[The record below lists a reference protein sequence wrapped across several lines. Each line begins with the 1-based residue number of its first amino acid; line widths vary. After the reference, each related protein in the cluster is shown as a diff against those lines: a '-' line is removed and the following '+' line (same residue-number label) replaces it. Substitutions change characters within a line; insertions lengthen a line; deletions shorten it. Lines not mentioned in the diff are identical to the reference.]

1 MQHLATTKL
10 QFASTPNELHVIL
23 CWHLNLKLYFP
34 INFLVHPILHDKA
47 ACQTTKRLKIRWVF
61 FDIVCASRSKHNF
74 QNNRG
79 KKGKAYPVRRATW
92 RNIVVEFTR
101 DSGRSER
108 EWTFLCV
115 DSGVALAKRRNE
127 KFSIKAFIGVC
138 DGFPFLCSFRSFGVL
153 KQIITCI
160 RVVHLS
166 PFASFLFLHYPT
178 LPDTPDGRD
187 GRPIVVYMLRRL

>member
-1 MQHLATTKL
+1 MIKLRVKRRSDSRLGECSSTSCVHLEASITFKTT
-10 QFASTPNELHVIL
+10 EE
-23 CWHLNLKLYFP
+23 NL
-34 INFLVHPILHDKA
+34 
-47 ACQTTKRLKIRWVF
+47 
-61 FDIVCASRSKHNF
+61 
-74 QNNRG
+74 
-79 KKGKAYPVRRATW
+79 YPVRRATW

>member
-79 KKGKAYPVRRATW
+79 KPLSRAKSDMKKYCCWIHPRLRPKRARMNIFVCWFRCCLSETTKWKIQHKSIHRCVRR
-92 RNIVVEFTR
+92 
-101 DSGRSER
+101 
-108 EWTFLCV
+108 
-115 DSGVALAKRRNE
+115 
-127 KFSIKAFIGVC
+127 
-138 DGFPFLCSFRSFGVL
+138 FPFS
-153 KQIITCI
+153 
-160 RVVHLS
+160 
-166 PFASFLFLHYPT
+166 LFLSLFRCP
-178 LPDTPDGRD
+178 
-187 GRPIVVYMLRRL
+187 